1 MKLKHRVNI
10 TVSDN
15 DGNRQPILQAA
26 DRWIPRWLA
35 RMLFGNY
42 QQMYLITPGK
52 SIEDI
57 QIKEVLHENE

>member
-1 MKLKHRVNI
+1 MKIKHRVNI

-15 DGNRQPILQAA
+15 DGNSQPILQAA
-26 DRWIPRWLA
+26 DRRIPRWLA

-42 QQMYLITPGK
+42 QQMDLNTPGK